1 MSTAIARPD
10 RRDVGVA
17 YLLWLPMLF
26 GISGLHRFYSGR
38 YISGFI
44 WLITGGLCG
53 VGQVID
59 LLFIPRMIEDHNQG
73 RKVW

>member
-1 MSTAIARPD
+1 MSYALTKPD
-10 RRDVGVA
+10 RRDVGVG

-26 GISGLHRFYSGR
+26 GVCGLHRFYSGR
-38 YISGFI
+38 FISGFI

-59 LLFIPRMIEDHNQG
+59 LFFIPRMIEDHNQG
-73 RKVW
+73 RTVW

>member
-1 MSTAIARPD
+1 MSTAIARRAP
-10 RRDVGVA
+10 RDVGLA
-17 YLLWLPMLF
+17 YLLWLPMMF
-26 GISGLHRFYSGR
+26 GVFGLHRFYTGR

-44 WLITGGLCG
+44 WLVTMGLCG

-73 RKVW
+73 RPVW